1 MGSFAT
7 DTAVRRAA
15 DGALT
20 CTIEQ
25 DWWVVA
31 GPNGG
36 YLAAIVVHALEE
48 RVDTADRPLRSLTVQ
63 YQRAPKPG
71 PAQIEVTLEREGR
84 SVTFAR
90 VTVRQGERLALSAL
104 AVLARS
110 ADSELS
116 LAAAKAPRVPGP
128 DAIDELPEAPAE
140 APPFGRHFDYR
151 PAVEERDDGVA
162 VTGGWLRL
170 REPQDLDTALV
181 VALCDSWFPAVFS
194 VVHKPMAVPTV
205 DLTVHLRADLPRPDD
220 WVLGRFTTQTARD
233 GFLEEDAELFSA
245 DGELLAHSRQL
256 ALAR

>member
-1 MGSFAT
+1 MGTFAA
-7 DTAVRRAA
+7 DTAVRPAP
-15 DGALT
+15 GGGLT
-20 CTIEQ
+20 CAVDP

-36 YLAAIVVHALEE
+36 YLAAIVVHALET
-48 RVDTADRPLRSLTVQ
+48 RVATAERPLRSLTVQ

-90 VTVRQGERLALSAL
+90 VTLRQGERLALIAL
-104 AVLARS
+104 AVLAAP
-110 ADSELS
+110 ADSAIDLS
-116 LAAAKAPRVPGP
+116 AAVPPSVPGP
-128 DAIDELPEAPAE
+128 DDIETLSDAPSE

-170 REPQDLDTALV
+170 HEPHDLDAALV
-181 VALCDSWFPAVFS
+181 CALCDSWFPAVFS
-194 VVHKPMAVPTV
+194 VVHRPMAVPTL
-205 DLTVHLRADLPRPDD
+205 DLTVHVRAALPRPGD
-220 WVLGRFTTQTARD
+220 WVLGRFTTSTARD
-233 GFLEEDAELFSA
+233 GFLEEDAQLFSA
-245 DGELLAHSRQL
+245 DGELLAQSRQL

>member
-7 DTAVRRAA
+7 DTAVRQDA
-15 DGALT
+15 DGTLT
-20 CTIEQ
+20 CTVEE

-36 YLAAIVVHALEE
+36 YLAAIVVHALET
-48 RVDTADRPLRSLTVQ
+48 RVDTAERPLRSLTVQ
-63 YQRAPKPG
+63 YQRAPEPG
-71 PAQIEVTLEREGR
+71 PAQIEVVTEREGR

-90 VTVRQGERLALSAL
+90 VTLRQGDRLALSAM
-104 AVLARS
+104 AVLARP
-110 ADSELS
+110 AGGELS
-116 LAAAKAPRVPGP
+116 LAAASPPRVPGP
-128 DAIDELPEAPAE
+128 DAIDALPDAPAE

-170 REPQDLDTALV
+170 REPFDLDAALV
-181 VALCDSWFPAVFS
+181 AALCDSWFPAIFS
-194 VVHKPMAVPTV
+194 VVHRPLAVPTL
-205 DLTVHLRADLPRPDD
+205 DLTVHLRGRLPRPGD